1 MAEELTEEEV
11 LLLRKRGTPEPP
23 PPYSGDTQ
31 LWAEDMDNYLRRRMQ
46 KLELELQSL
55 RDRVKALEPPPP
67 EETRNGS
74 DGPTQ
79 GSSESEAVPPAS
91 T

>member
-1 MAEELTEEEV
+1 MSSDRRDFV
-11 LLLRKRGTPEPP
+11 RGSPESP

-46 KLELELQSL
+46 KLEDEISKLSA
-55 RDRVKALEPPPP
+55 RVKALEPPT
-67 EETRNGS
+67 ETRNGS

-79 GSSESEAVPPAS
+79 GSSEGEAVPPAS

>member
-1 MAEELTEEEV
+1 MAELTEEEV
-11 LLLRKRGTPEPP
+11 LLLRKRGTPESP

-46 KLELELQSL
+46 KLEDEIKKLSA
-55 RDRVKALEPPPP
+55 RVKALEPTPT
-67 EETRNGS
+67 ETRNGS

-79 GSSESEAVPPAS
+79 GSSEGEAVPPAS